1 MSTFRLKAAAIL
13 LTLATAAGSATF
25 VAAHLKNTAAP
36 LQPTVVDTLPPAA
49 QVSASGRLSLSPRVQ
64 TGSMQAITS
73 THAS

>member
-1 MSTFRLKAAAIL
+1 VRAFRLKAAATL
-13 LTLATAAGSATF
+13 FTLATAAASATF
-25 VAAHLKNTAAP
+25 VAAHLKNIAAP
-36 LQPTVVDTLPPAA
+36 LQPTVVDALPSVT